1 MRDSEATAAD
11 WPANPLRLSSSG
23 LGTGAVP
30 LTTALMKR
38 TPCCLQLLTMGY
50 SQQTGIG
57 GFGGLFSGHRKLPI
71 CSSLEITICTDNRDI
86 LPICPGLHAKPL
98 RYPIFS
104 AAHFSQLPWLSA
116 WFPDQQHQHP
126 PRACYTCTSSGPA
139 PDLLAQKLCGG
150 AGGALHAEGQQA
162 IKVSPM
168 ATGG

>member
-1 MRDSEATAAD
+1 MRDSEATATD

-23 LGTGAVP
+23 LGAGAVP

-50 SQQTGIG
+50 SQQTGIR

-126 PRACYTCTSSGPA
+126 PRACYM
-139 PDLLAQKLCGG
+139 LAHTNKYSPTVNQRETPMSQNNN
-150 AGGALHAEGQQA
+150 ALIQRLKTYFAR
-162 IKVSPM
+162 IPNL
-168 ATGG
+168 